1 MLGSPL
7 NARPVDD
14 SGEVGR
20 AVGDW
25 RSYDKIAEP
34 YDRVWSLR
42 FEVVARRI
50 WALISPKPN
59 DRVLDIGTG
68 TGIVLGVLSEVAE
81 AAHFTVGCDRSA
93 GMLRRARTR
102 VPGRRVLVS
111 DATALSFRGDSFDV
125 VTASFVLS
133 HVSDYPS
140 ALAEMLRVLR
150 SGGTVAV
157 SNWAPPSDPYGAAWS
172 EWLDRAIS
180 KPEAERALA
189 EVAPCEG
196 HFSQKGE
203 LEAALTRA
211 GFSRVASDV
220 VDVEA
225 DLTVEQFLDD
235 RELSSAGRLG
245 HHLLGAEGW
254 ARFRATAREMFHTR
268 FGSSF
273 RYHRRA
279 LIVRARKP

>member
-1 MLGSPL
+1 M
-7 NARPVDD
+7 
-14 SGEVGR
+14 
-20 AVGDW
+20 GDW
-25 RSYDKIAEP
+25 RSYDEIAEP
-34 YDRVWSLR
+34 YDRIWSPR
-42 FEVVARRI
+42 FEVVAPHI

-68 TGIVLGVLSEVAE
+68 TGIVLRILSEVAE
-81 AAHFTVGCDRSA
+81 ATGFTVGCDRSA
-93 GMLRRARTR
+93 GMLRRARTQVAGLR
-102 VPGRRVLVS
+102 LLVA
-111 DATALSFRGDSFDV
+111 DATALPFRGDSFNL

-150 SGGTVAV
+150 SRGTVAV
-157 SNWAPPSDPYGAAWS
+157 SNWAPPFDPYSAAWS
-172 EWLDRAIS
+172 KWLAGAIS

-189 EVAPCEG
+189 EVAPWEG
-196 HFSQKGE
+196 HFSQKGA

-211 GFSRVASDV
+211 GFSQVASDV
-220 VDVEA
+220 VAVEF
-225 DLTVEQFLDD
+225 DLTVEQFVDD

-245 HHLLGAEGW
+245 HHLLGREGW
-254 ARFRATAREMFHTR
+254 ARFRATASDMLHTR